1 VTYTRSLILGL
12 LAAALLV
19 ATPLTLL
26 REDRLSDDKAAQ
38 LVAVGQL
45 QGHLQGELLKLRLG
59 LSTNYDNLMGTLHEL
74 SIRAHTIHNQAAASA
89 FPEDVDLARVTSTYS
104 EMVDEEL
111 TLLVELFP
119 TYNASVISVV
129 ASIPKRLQRVQAS
142 SASSIEAYEER
153 AELDARYREALLL
166 QALWKPEGARQTL
179 NDHQHQP
186 RVPNPSHSDERLML
200 DRHLDLAIEHRLAA
214 DDIIRSV
221 LRLCDESRIF
231 SEVKAHIQRAQTAER
246 SEATSRRALQAG
258 SFILAFLICM
268 ALCVF
273 GWRQS
278 SVLGLEIEGRRS
290 AEIQSRVVEKEL
302 EIARRL
308 ESIGQLA
315 AGVAHEINTP
325 TQYVGDNTRFLE
337 ESFRELAPLLKKADE
352 LAESVRQGTGSSELA
367 DELKAAL
374 EEADVEYLG
383 EEIPRA
389 IEQSLNGI
397 ARVRKIV
404 QSMKEFSHPGVEG
417 MTSIDLHRAIETTIT
432 VAMNEWKYLAE
443 VETDF
448 DPELPA
454 VSCLPGEINQVVL
467 NLIVNAAHAIADV
480 VGDCEGGKGT
490 ITISTRRD
498 GEFVEVRI
506 ADTGSGI
513 PETAQ
518 SKIFDPFFTTKGVGK
533 GTGQGLSIAHGVVVK
548 KHGGTLDFETEIGK
562 GTTFI
567 IRLPLQRPGVE
578 EPVV

>member
-1 VTYTRSLILGL
+1 VINGSTATTFLTTAAVVTVLMVLCLAGWQYQVQRSQDIAQQHQIRLMESRGVIAHLDEVL
-12 LAAALLV
+12 TNSARLAAVTGEPQWEPRYRHFEPLLDAAIKEAHELLSHTAGSDAAV
-19 ATPLTLL
+19 QTGAANARLVEMERRAFDLVRLNRSTEARTLL
-26 REDRLSDDKAAQ
+26 FSDEYKQHKRVYSNGITHVTADMK
-38 LVAVGQL
+38 
-45 QGHLQGELLKLRLG
+45 
-59 LSTNYDNLMGTLHEL
+59 S
-74 SIRAHTIHNQAAASA
+74 AASA
-89 FPEDVDLARVTSTYS
+89 SLRSS
-104 EMVDEEL
+104 RMHGL
-111 TLLVELFP
+111 K
-119 TYNASVISVV
+119 SV
-129 ASIPKRLQRVQAS
+129 
-142 SASSIEAYEER
+142 
-153 AELDARYREALLL
+153 LL
-166 QALWKPEGARQTL
+166 QIAVA
-179 NDHQHQP
+179 
-186 RVPNPSHSDERLML
+186 LML
-200 DRHLDLAIEHRLAA
+200 SLGWGLVLFRLK
-214 DDIIRSV
+214 RG
-221 LRLCDESRIF
+221 
-231 SEVKAHIQRAQTAER
+231 QTALAVAKRKLMRESGER
-246 SEATSRRALQAG
+246 SRL
-258 SFILAFLICM
+258 
-268 ALCVF
+268 
-273 GWRQS
+273 
-278 SVLGLEIEGRRS
+278 
-290 AEIQSRVVEKEL
+290 EKEL
-302 EIARRL
+302 ESTRRL

-325 TQYVGDNTRFLE
+325 AQYVGDNTRFLE

-417 MTSIDLHRAIETTIT
+417 MVSVDLNRAIESTIT
-432 VAMNEWKYLAE
+432 VATNEWKYLAE